1 MLNSIRGMLAAA
13 IVLGCAA
20 SLARADDK
28 DDIKDSIKK
37 LATALKEGDSST
49 AKKYV
54 DDTENSQKMVES
66 LAKLAHAAQGL
77 QDAAVAK
84 FGEDGKT
91 LGAGRMAGGAP
102 HFDKDLDDAQISV
115 NGDAATVQPKAGTNT
130 APSAPGAPPA
140 PPARPTAFKKVNG
153 TWKLDMQAMPNAAQ
167 MAQSSPMFDKM
178 SDAMTQTAGEIK
190 DGKYASVQEA
200 RQALYQ
206 KVAAAFGAGGRG
218 APGGP
223 PR

>member
-1 MLNSIRGMLAAA
+1 MLNSIRGMLAAV
-13 IVLGCAA
+13 IVLGCCA

-37 LATALKEGDSST
+37 LGAALKEGDSST

-54 DDTENSQKMVES
+54 DDNENSQKMIES
-66 LAKLAHAAQGL
+66 LAKLTHAGQGL

-84 FGEDGKT
+84 FGEDGKN

-102 HFDKDLDDAQISV
+102 HFDKDLDAAQITV
-115 NGDAATVQPKAGTNT
+115 NGDTATVQPKPGTNT
-130 APSAPGAPPA
+130 TPGAPNSPN
-140 PPARPTAFKKVNG
+140 ARPTTFKKIKG
-153 TWKLDMQAMPNAAQ
+153 TWCLDMQAMPDAAR

-178 SDAMTQTAGEIK
+178 ADAMTQVAGEIK

-206 KVAAAFGAGGRG
+206 KISASFGGAGGR
-218 APGGP
+218 PGGP